1 VWSRHSTDS
10 WEVILW
16 ARATLSGLAALT
28 IRVLCGDT

>member
-1 VWSRHSTDS
+1 
-10 WEVILW
+10 VIMW